1 MQCERCAFPNG
12 FVRLSCER
20 CGRPLHTVRE
30 HAVAVMVAAGILAA
44 LLVLFLS

>member
-12 FVRLSCER
+12 AFRLSCER

-30 HAVAVMVAAGILAA
+30 HAVAVMVVAAVLAA
-44 LLVLFLS
+44 LLILLLP